1 MWKEG
6 IICIA
11 MVGSILFGNV
21 ITQNY
26 TQESIGELTNQLE
39 ELKEEL
45 QQLNEQENNNDEK
58 AKENMKK
65 IKQNWDS
72 RHYKLAYYIEHD
84 ELEKVETDL
93 TGVNSFIETNEYA
106 EAISEVDKGIFV
118 LKHIEEKYRFNL
130 ENIF

>member
-11 MVGSILFGNV
+11 IVGSILFGNV

-58 AKENMKK
+58 ATENMKK